1 MTFMSSFEKH
11 RLQCTCY
18 EVKIYFF
25 FHSLQTKNYNSL
37 QLSVIIYY
45 ENLSCVK
52 TRKLFSQR
60 GLEKTKKRKK
70 KVGGRSP
77 QNEYNNKH
85 KKVACLGFV

>member
-1 MTFMSSFEKH
+1 MTFMSSFVKH
-11 RLQCTCY
+11 RLQCTCD

-70 KVGGRSP
+70 SP

-85 KKVACLGFV
+85 KKVTYLGFV